1 MKKTVSLVLALMLAL
16 VAVFSLS
23 MMAFADGEDGAA
35 ADTATTST
43 TAAPTETRV
52 DQRQEG
58 EATTTTTTKPTTTTA
73 NILDKLTT
81 PATLPSSPKDDDAPI
96 HTNAPGQTAIFD
108 EPANTTTHKAASTD
122 TYVPNTGSSVVLS
135 AVAVLAVM
143 AGTVAVVK
151 TKKDN

>member
-43 TAAPTETRV
+43 TAAPSETRG

-58 EATTTTTTKPTTTTA
+58 EATTTTTTKPATTTA

-81 PATLPSSPKDDDAPI
+81 TTTLPNSAKEDDAEI
-96 HTNAPGQTAIFD
+96 VTNAPGQTAIVD
-108 EPANTTTHKAASTD
+108 EPANTTRKAASTD